1 VKFDNLLVPGGP
13 NRYIPHM
20 PTDKTQDLSQ
30 KKMIFFRTG
39 ILGITLDIQNTLFV
53 GHPVKLEF
61 WQK

>member
-1 VKFDNLLVPGGP
+1 MKFDNLIVPGGP

-20 PTDKTQDLSQ
+20 HTDKTQDLSQ
-30 KKMIFFRTG
+30 KNDFFRTG

-61 WQK
+61 WPK